1 MDSVKIVEE
10 KKRVQRTRDGASG
23 RRALHA
29 VFLLVMAGDSGARI
43 GKKVMMI
50 CRAMSSVSLG
60 RLDSEKQE
68 ETDPEC
74 LFAKEV
80 RVP

>member
-1 MDSVKIVEE
+1 MKIVEE

-43 GKKVMMI
+43 GKNVMII
-50 CRAMSSVSLG
+50 CRTILNVNLG
-60 RLDSEKQE
+60 RLEKQKE
-68 ETDPEC
+68 AYPES